1 MTKSVRQGMLRG
13 VLTVWLALAGV
24 CPLAGALEWESHPGY
39 RRAPIQPALTSRVGF
54 TELPAVNL
62 GITFTNFVQEERVMT
77 NRNLTSGSGVALG
90 DVDGD
95 GWCDVF
101 LVGID
106 ARPRLYRNLSHWRF
120 AEITD
125 EAFPGGE
132 LRGPE
137 LGFDGTGAALADVDG
152 DGDLDL
158 LLNGLGSGTR
168 LWLNDGKGR
177 FHEVTE
183 AAGLRS
189 RTGATSLAL
198 ADVDGDG
205 DLDLYVC
212 NFRPD
217 TFMDRPGAKFRLR
230 QVEGRPVVIAV
241 NGRSTSEPDLTNRFE
256 LGSDGRVLEFGEPDV
271 LWLNQ
276 GSGRF
281 TPVSWTD
288 GTFQDEDGQ
297 PLRFVPND
305 WGLAVHWSDLDGDG
319 RPDLYVCNDLHT
331 PDRLWMNA
339 STKGRVQFRAIAPT
353 ALRSNSTF
361 SMGVDF
367 GDLNR
372 DGFTDLFMVDM
383 LGRKRED
390 RARQLEGLAPVSR
403 PPGQF
408 EDRVQ
413 LLRNALQLNRGD
425 TTFAETTIFS
435 GVEASDWSWNPI
447 FLDVDLDGYED
458 ILITNGQLRDYQ
470 DSDGAE
476 RIVAAQAG
484 GRTLTPADVARL
496 TQTFPIFATPNVLFR
511 NLTGTRL
518 TGTNG
523 PRPSSVVPV
532 FTDMA
537 REWGFA
543 TVGISQGAALADL
556 DNDGDLDVVTNHLLG
571 APGIYRNDSDAPR
584 VAVRLRGNGG
594 NTRGIGAR
602 ISVRVADARAPF
614 PKEQTQHVIAGSRYL
629 SSDEP
634 LRVFATGTAA
644 RVDIEVRWPSGRIQT
659 LADIP
664 ANSLVE
670 VWEPTETQAVVPAAP
685 APSARLRFVDVSSR
699 LDHTHQDEDFDDFV
713 RQPLLPNKLSQLGP
727 GVAWTDFNDD
737 GFPDLVVGA
746 GRSGMV
752 AVFLNDGHG
761 GFRRSDDAMFNR
773 PVNRDL
779 TTLLPIGPMLL
790 AGSSNWEDGLTNG
803 GALRLYDRA
812 SQRSG
817 EAVLGIDFS
826 VGPLAAADVDGDGEL
841 EIFIGGRTRPGRWPE
856 PAPSLLLRSD
866 AGRLTIAAR
875 FENLGRVSGACFT
888 DFDGDGDPDLVVA
901 GDWGPLRLLRN
912 ETGVLVEFEPLVQ
925 IGQQRVPLG
934 RLLGL
939 WNSVTAGDFDG
950 DGRLDLVAG
959 NWGLNNPLTS
969 SLPPDE
975 RPSLTGHDAG
985 GTVLRRLLYGVLEE
999 GGPVEVIEAVPGP
1012 AGDGP
1017 ARELPMWSRSFPW
1030 LRTQV
1035 PTYAAF
1041 GQATI
1046 DGIFGPRIAE
1056 TRRLELT
1063 WLASTLFLNRGD
1075 HWEARALPDWAQLS
1089 PVFGLAVADADGDG
1103 AEDLFLAQNWF
1114 ATDPLTARQDAGR
1127 GLWLLG
1133 DGRGGFSVEQLSGI
1147 AIYGEQ
1153 RAAAIADF
1161 DGDGRPDLVVT
1172 QNAGATRLFRNERA
1186 QPGLQVILAGGAS
1199 PTAAVG
1205 SSVRLVF
1212 GDRPGPWRELRL
1224 GAGYWSVDSLAPVL
1238 AQPEPATA
1246 LEVRWPGGQL
1256 HRAVVPVGAQ
1266 VVRMT
1271 RDGTLTVV
1279 R

>member
-1 MTKSVRQGMLRG
+1 MTGSTRQWMPRAWFVAWL
-13 VLTVWLALAGV
+13 VLTTLCLSVV
-24 CPLAGALEWESHPGY
+24 ALEWESHPGY
-39 RRAPIQPALTSRVGF
+39 RLAPIKPAPTGRIGF
-54 TELPAVNL
+54 IGLPAANL

-101 LVGID
+101 LMGID
-106 ARPRLYRNLSHWRF
+106 VRPRLYRNLSNWRF

-137 LGFDGTGAALADVDG
+137 SGFDGTGAAFADVDG

-158 LLNGLGSGTR
+158 LLNGLGTGTR
-168 LWLNDGKGR
+168 LWLNDGQGR
-177 FHEVTE
+177 FHEVTQ

-230 QVEGRPVVIAV
+230 QGEGRPVVIAV
-241 NGRSTSEPDLTNRFE
+241 NGRSTFEPDLTNRFE
-256 LGSDGRVLEFGEPDV
+256 LGANGQVQEFGEPDV
-271 LWLNQ
+271 LWLND

-288 GTFQDEDGQ
+288 GTFRDEDGE
-297 PLRFVPND
+297 PLRSAPND
-305 WGLAVHWSDLDGDG
+305 WGLAAHWSDLDGDG

-339 STKGRVQFRAIAPT
+339 STKGRVQFRAIART

-390 RARQLEGLAPVSR
+390 RARQLEGLAPVLR
-403 PPGQF
+403 LPGQF

-413 LLRNALQLNRGD
+413 LLRNALQVNRGD
-425 TTFAETTIFS
+425 TTFAETAIFS

-470 DSDGAE
+470 DSDGGE
-476 RIVAAQAG
+476 RITAAQAG
-484 GRTLTPADVARL
+484 GRMLTPAEVARL
-496 TQTFPIFATPNVLFR
+496 TRSFPVFATPNVLFR

-518 TGTNG
+518 ANHDG
-523 PRPSSVVPV
+523 PRPASVVPV
-532 FTDMA
+532 FIDVA
-537 REWGFA
+537 REWGFD

-571 APGIYRNDSDAPR
+571 APGIYRNESEAPR
-584 VAVRLRGNGG
+584 VAVRLRGRGG
-594 NTRGIGAR
+594 NSRGIGAR
-602 ISVRVADARAPF
+602 ISVRVKGVAAPF
-614 PKEQTQHVIAGSRYL
+614 PVEQTQHLIAGSRYL

-634 LRVFATGTAA
+634 LRVFATGGAGL
-644 RVDIEVRWPSGRIQT
+644 VEIEVRWPSGRRQT

-670 VWEPTETQAVVPAAP
+670 VEEPDNAEPTFPTAP
-685 APSARLRFVDVSSR
+685 TPTPRLRFADVSSR
-699 LDHTHQDEDFDDFV
+699 LDHTHQDENFDDFA

-727 GVAWTDFNDD
+727 GVAWTDFNGD

-746 GRSGMV
+746 GRSGMPV
-752 AVFLNDGHG
+752 AFFNDGQG
-761 GFRRSDDAMFNR
+761 GFRRSEEALFTR
-773 PVNRDL
+773 PVHRDL
-779 TTLLPIGPMLL
+779 TTLLPIGSMLL

-841 EIFIGGRTRPGRWPE
+841 EIFLGGRTLPGRWPE

-866 AGRLTIAAR
+866 TGRLTIGAR
-875 FENLGRVSGACFT
+875 FENLDRVSGACFT

-912 ETGVLVEFEPLVQ
+912 ESGVLVEFEPQVQ
-925 IGQQRVPLG
+925 IGAQRVPLG
-934 RLLGL
+934 QLLGL

-959 NWGLNNPLTS
+959 NWGLNNPLTA
-969 SLPPDE
+969 SLPPAE
-975 RPSLTGHDAG
+975 RPSLAG
-985 GTVLRRLLYGVLEE
+985 RDFGTAVLRRLFYGVLEE
-999 GGPVEVIEAVPGP
+999 GGPVEVIEALPGP
-1012 AGDGP
+1012 NGNWP

-1030 LRTQV
+1030 LRTKV

-1041 GQATI
+1041 GQTTI
-1046 DGIFGPRIAE
+1046 EGIFGSRIAG
-1056 TRRLELT
+1056 TRHLDLT

-1075 HWEARALPDWAQLS
+1075 HWEARPLPDFAQLS

-1103 AEDLFLAQNWF
+1103 KEDLFVAQNWF
-1114 ATDPLTARQDAGR
+1114 ATDPLTHRQDAGR

-1147 AIYGEQ
+1147 ALYGEQ

-1172 QNAGATRLFRNERA
+1172 QNAGATRLFRNEHAR
-1186 QPGLQVILAGGAS
+1186 PGLRVVLPGGTS
-1199 PTAAVG
+1199 NTAAVG

-1212 GDRPGPWRELRL
+1212 GDRVGPWRELRL
-1224 GAGYWSVDSLAPVL
+1224 GAGYWSVDSLVPVL
-1238 AQPEPATA
+1238 AQPEPPTA

-1256 HRAVVPVGAQ
+1256 HRVVVPAGAQ
-1266 VVRMT
+1266 TVRMT
-1271 RDGTLTVV
+1271 RDGTLTVI